1 MVTIN
6 VNQKKLR
13 VPNEKLHSI
22 ELNKT
27 DYHIRFIKY
36 EPIELHLYRTINI
49 YSVYDEYHLPIGDT
63 VITID
68 DYIS

>member
-1 MVTIN
+1 MVVIN
-6 VNQKKLR
+6 VNQEKLR

-22 ELNKT
+22 ELNKKY
-27 DYHIRFIKY
+27 YHILFLKY
-36 EPIELHLYRTINI
+36 EPIELRLYRTINI
-49 YSVYDEYHLPIGDT
+49 YSVYDEYYLPIGDT